1 MKRSKAAAKEEPA
14 LRRGKSRGR
23 AKAKKRERKFYSE
36 GERTHAL
43 KLIVSGMVRQDVAD
57 AVGCSTE
64 SLRLWYRKAKAEGNL
79 PVVPLRGREGGGSG
93 AASET
98 ADAGDGEGGSGGCDD
113 GEQRAGGSVIAPKK
127 ASAPDRSVYVPRDP
141 GQGLGEHEV
150 DAILQYKRKYPS
162 MQPAQLKAQLKRFKG
177 WRVSPK
183 AIARV
188 LRRHGYELVH
198 RGSRPEGPE
207 PIRFEAPRRNALWQA
222 DFAELRVAGERL
234 HLLVVLDDFSRYAV
248 GHAVAD
254 SPSAEVTV
262 AALQAAIARH
272 GKPEALR
279 TDRGGAFNSGEL
291 GTYLEA
297 ELIDHIVGRSYHPQ
311 GGGKVESLIGTVRRE
326 LWNVEHFEDRET
338 ATRRL
343 AEFFEHYNERRAHMG
358 IDGLTPEDRFFGR
371 ADRVLAVI
379 DAISRQRQGSLAL
392 LGEQGAS
399 LEEMSCRR
407 QGAPLEVLRL
417 VIVDRTV
424 ELRFCGARVRLGTIE
439 P

>member
-1 MKRSKAAAKEEPA
+1 MKRSKAAAEEKPA
-14 LRRGKSRGR
+14 RRRGRGR
-23 AKAKKRERKFYSE
+23 GRRNGKKREQRYFSE
-36 GERTHAL
+36 RQRRDAL
-43 KLIVSGMVRQDVAD
+43 KLIVSGMARKDVAE

-64 SLRLWYRKAKAEGNL
+64 SLRLWYRKAKAEGKL
-79 PVVPLRGREGGGSG
+79 PVGPVPGRGRSGSG
-93 AASET
+93 AAVET
-98 ADAGDGEGGSGGCDD
+98 DEAGDDDAEGEGRRPTGPGRTTTAGEGGTG
-113 GEQRAGGSVIAPKK
+113 AGSV
-127 ASAPDRSVYVPRDP
+127 YTPRDP
-141 GQGLGEHEV
+141 GQGLGAHEV
-150 DAILQYKRKYPS
+150 DAILEYKRKFPS
-162 MQPAQLKAQLKRFKG
+162 MQPAQLKAQLKRYKG
-177 WRVSPK
+177 WRISPK

-188 LRRHGYELVH
+188 LRQHGYELVH

-222 DFAELRVAGERL
+222 DFTELRVSGERL

-248 GHAVAD
+248 GHTVAE
-254 SPSAEVTV
+254 SPSAEVVIAT
-262 AALQAAIARH
+262 LGAAIARH

-343 AEFFEHYNERRAHMG
+343 AEFFDRYNEARAHMG
-358 IDGLTPEDRFFGR
+358 IDGLTPADRFHGR
-371 ADRVLAVI
+371 ADRVLAAI
-379 DAISRQRQGSLAL
+379 DAVSRRRQGALAL
-392 LGEQGAS
+392 LGQPGGS
-399 LEEMSCRR
+399 FEELGYRR
-407 QGAPLEVLRL
+407 QGAPLEILRL
-417 VIVDRTV
+417 VLVDGAA
-424 ELRFCGARVRLGTIE
+424 ELRFCGARVRLGAIE